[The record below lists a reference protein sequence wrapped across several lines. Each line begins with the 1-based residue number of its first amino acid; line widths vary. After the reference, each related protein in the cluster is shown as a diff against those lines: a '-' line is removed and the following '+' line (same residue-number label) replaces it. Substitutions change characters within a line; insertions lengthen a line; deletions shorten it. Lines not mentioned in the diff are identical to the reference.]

1 MITWFKS
8 LPGALL
14 RDLVKGRINLYA
26 MSLAY
31 IMLLSLAP
39 LLALLLGSRI
49 AFYVQFPAALR
60 LDRKVAQAP
69 PDKRLGLNVLWRLM
83 EAFRA
88 GRGPV
93 KDEALAVDPMGS
105 SQRAEATIQALE
117 NAGLIVQVNSGVRS
131 WVLAR
136 AGHGVDDR
144 GAGGAG

>member
-1 MITWFKS
+1 MITGFKS

-39 LLALLLGSRI
+39 LLLGSRI